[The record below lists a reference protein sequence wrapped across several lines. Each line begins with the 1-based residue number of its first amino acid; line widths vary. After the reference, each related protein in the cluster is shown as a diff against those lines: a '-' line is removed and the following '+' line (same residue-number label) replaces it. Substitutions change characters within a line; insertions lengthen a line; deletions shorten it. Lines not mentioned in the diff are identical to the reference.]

1 MCHVTVSSYLYY
13 QYCKIYVLTIF
24 YVIQELEQ
32 EVEELQEDAND
43 MTEDNHYNAS
53 SLTEATLSLR
63 SLYKQ
68 TQTKMN
74 ERQQLLESSGNFF
87 ARSME
92 VNSFMLE

>member
-1 MCHVTVSSYLYY
+1 
-13 QYCKIYVLTIF
+13 
-24 YVIQELEQ
+24 
-32 EVEELQEDAND
+32 

-53 SLTEATLSLR
+53 SLAEATLSLR

-92 VNSFMLE
+92 V

>member
-1 MCHVTVSSYLYY
+1 M
-13 QYCKIYVLTIF
+13 
-24 YVIQELEQ
+24 
-32 EVEELQEDAND
+32 EELQEDADD

-87 ARSME
+87 ARSIE
-92 VNSFMLE
+92 VSFDCGIIPCINQHALF

>member
-1 MCHVTVSSYLYY
+1 MV
-13 QYCKIYVLTIF
+13 YC
-24 YVIQELEQ
+24 IQELEQ
-32 EVEELQEDAND
+32 EVEELQEDADD

-53 SLTEATLSLR
+53 GLTEATLSLR

-74 ERQQLLESSGNFF
+74 ERQQLLESCGNFF

-92 VNSFMLE
+92 VNSDCGIITFIINHHFS

>member
-1 MCHVTVSSYLYY
+1 
-13 QYCKIYVLTIF
+13 
-24 YVIQELEQ
+24 
-32 EVEELQEDAND
+32 

-74 ERQQLLESSGNFF
+74 ERHQLLESSGNFF

-92 VNSFMLE
+92 VSSVLIRRIINEYASFLVATRF

>member
-1 MCHVTVSSYLYY
+1 MYKEFTACRSYF
-13 QYCKIYVLTIF
+13 T
-24 YVIQELEQ
+24 QELEQ
-32 EVEELQEDAND
+32 EVEELQEDADD

-68 TQTKMN
+68 THTKMN
-74 ERQQLLESSGNFF
+74 DRQQLLESCGNFF

-92 VNSFMLE
+92 VSFDCGMVTS

>member
-1 MCHVTVSSYLYY
+1 M
-13 QYCKIYVLTIF
+13 F
-24 YVIQELEQ
+24 YFLFTQELEQ
-32 EVEELQEDAND
+32 EVEELQEDADD

-68 TQTKMN
+68 TQKKMN
-74 ERQQLLESSGNFF
+74 ERQQLLEACGNFF

-92 VNSFMLE
+92 VSYD

>member
-1 MCHVTVSSYLYY
+1 M
-13 QYCKIYVLTIF
+13 YVLTMF
-24 YVIQELEQ
+24 YVNQELEQ

-92 VNSFMLE
+92 VHSCMVE